1 MIRLKMIWWIL
12 TRKNICMIAT
22 NKQTEYDYAYETTT
36 DSKTALTMSARL
48 AQFCFSGYIS
58 KEITLKQMFR
68 VHIPEED

>member
-12 TRKNICMIAT
+12 TKKHICMIVT
-22 NKQTEYDYAYETTT
+22 NKPTEYGYSYETTT

-48 AQFCFSGYIS
+48 TQFCFSAFIS
-58 KEITLKQMFR
+58 KEINIKQLFR